1 MTAADFE
8 LHELVL
14 RHLKGILKAYE
25 SWLTRK
31 KAEAN
36 PTTAQVREGRPE
48 LKK

>member
-1 MTAADFE
+1 MTATDFE

-14 RHLKGILKAYE
+14 RHLKGILRAYE
-25 SWLTRK
+25 SWLNRK

-36 PTTAQVREGRPE
+36 PTTVQARVDRPV